1 MAAVYL
7 ACSSTPFA
15 LVCMQCKSCKR
26 QNCVTLPQVP
36 RFPIAILPPWGAG
49 WRLQLLIFELALQL
63 LGLAQLAYRLV
74 EVVLVD
80 GVSVG
85 LDGE

>member
-1 MAAVYL
+1 L
-7 ACSSTPFA
+7 GP
-15 LVCMQCKSCKR
+15 
-26 QNCVTLPQVP
+26 
-36 RFPIAILPPWGAG
+36 G

-63 LGLAQLAYRLV
+63 LGLAQLAHRLV

-85 LDGE
+85 LDGK